1 MIYRF
6 DTLTSTN
13 DEARDARYRH
23 GDLIL
28 AERQT
33 AGRGQR
39 GHTWISP
46 EGTNLTFTL
55 VVEPTFLAARDQF
68 LLSEVV
74 ALALGDCLDRFGIP
88 TRIKWTND
96 IYYGDYK
103 LVGILIEHFYS
114 GSRLQRHDAA
124 GSKCIGLAALLGHGV
139 VVDHGIHVTAHDQ
152 KAQTGLAQSPNA
164 VGVLPVRL
172 GYDAHLEACILQH
185 TGDDGVAEGGMV
197 HIGVADNVYKI
208 TLFPASALHV
218 GAGNGEKIS
227 YHRVPS
233 SGSLCRG
240 GYHPPAVIVKSV

>member
-114 GSRLQRHDAA
+114 GSRLQRTLV
-124 GSKCIGLAALLGHGV
+124 GIGLNVNQTEFDPTLPNPVSMRQILQQEVNRDEVLKTFSEAFAVRYAQLEQGARERIGH
-139 VVDHGIHVTAHDQ
+139 DYRSR
-152 KAQTGLAQSPNA
+152 LY
-164 VGVLPVRL
+164 RL
-172 GYDAHLEACILQH
+172 GEEHPFTLADRTPIRATIE
-185 TGDDGVAEGGMV
+185 GVEEGGELILR
-197 HIGVADNVYKI
+197 HADSTRHTYRFKEVEFVVKKAAFR
-208 TLFPASALHV
+208 LLL
-218 GAGNGEKIS
+218 EK
-227 YHRVPS
+227 
-233 SGSLCRG
+233 
-240 GYHPPAVIVKSV
+240 